1 MSDEERENEINDTS
15 NHLNR
20 SVDTPH
26 DETPNSHHNK
36 NKNKNKRWEELYKLV
51 SSLILNI

>member
-36 NKNKNKRWEELYKLV
+36 NKNKIKRWEELYKLV